1 MDIESINMYSYYT
14 YIYEC
19 RKKMREIE
27 KEKCENKSE
36 NRD

>member
-1 MDIESINMYSYYT
+1 MDIESINMYSYYR
-14 YIYEC
+14 YICGC

-27 KEKCENKSE
+27 KEECENKSE